1 MKDNAIQPKSSLK
14 ESKKRS
20 SLKNNSNILDPHKI
34 INYKRNSVSFNLE
47 SVKKFKKLKFDI
59 GELKPAEKKIL
70 VEKKKKFEEV
80 RRQSVKN
87 EFNLVRDFLKNKMN
101 NLDDL
106 EDEDVKENTIKNITM
121 GKEGLKSIESD
132 SDDRNEVDTRSI
144 ADNNSYAF
152 FYRKIYG
159 TDRLSNHSSGYAI
172 DINPIENPY
181 LPFRNGEY
189 DYSNLSEEEKKYLEH
204 RDDGRRHVIV
214 HSDLAYQLFDE
225 SGFEWGGD
233 WEKTKD
239 YQHFEVDHERF
250 KHTL

>member
-1 MKDNAIQPKSSLK
+1 MKDNSIQPKSSFK

-132 SDDRNEVDTRSI
+132 SEDSVSDS
-144 ADNNSYAF
+144 
-152 FYRKIYG
+152 
-159 TDRLSNHSSGYAI
+159 HSSE
-172 DINPIENPY
+172 ENK
-181 LPFRNGEY
+181 
-189 DYSNLSEEEKKYLEH
+189 SEKSQKSENSKEEKNKKEKSNEEK
-204 RDDGRRHVIV
+204 
-214 HSDLAYQLFDE
+214 SDEKKEEIKKKENALDKKIKEFENKEKEFEKKIEEFEKKVEDFD
-225 SGFEWGGD
+225 
-233 WEKTKD
+233 KK
-239 YQHFEVDHERF
+239 
-250 KHTL
+250 

>member
-1 MKDNAIQPKSSLK
+1 MKDNSIQPKSSFK

-101 NLDDL
+101 NIDDL

-132 SDDRNEVDTRSI
+132 SDDSVSDS
-144 ADNNSYAF
+144 
-152 FYRKIYG
+152 
-159 TDRLSNHSSGYAI
+159 HSSE
-172 DINPIENPY
+172 ENK
-181 LPFRNGEY
+181 
-189 DYSNLSEEEKKYLEH
+189 SEKSQKSEKSENSKEEKNKKEKSNEEK
-204 RDDGRRHVIV
+204 
-214 HSDLAYQLFDE
+214 SDEKKEEIKKKENALDKKIKEFESKEKEFEKKIEEFEKKVEDFD
-225 SGFEWGGD
+225 
-233 WEKTKD
+233 KK
-239 YQHFEVDHERF
+239 
-250 KHTL
+250 

>member
-1 MKDNAIQPKSSLK
+1 MKDNSIQPKSSFK
-14 ESKKRS
+14 ETKKRS

-132 SDDRNEVDTRSI
+132 SDDSVSDS
-144 ADNNSYAF
+144 
-152 FYRKIYG
+152 
-159 TDRLSNHSSGYAI
+159 HSSE
-172 DINPIENPY
+172 ENK
-181 LPFRNGEY
+181 
-189 DYSNLSEEEKKYLEH
+189 SEKSQKSENSKEEKNKKEKSNEEK
-204 RDDGRRHVIV
+204 
-214 HSDLAYQLFDE
+214 SDEKKEEIKKKENALDKKIKEFESKEKEFEKKIEEFEKKVEDFD
-225 SGFEWGGD
+225 
-233 WEKTKD
+233 KK
-239 YQHFEVDHERF
+239 
-250 KHTL
+250 

>member
-14 ESKKRS
+14 ETKKRS

-101 NLDDL
+101 NIEEL
-106 EDEDVKENTIKNITM
+106 EDEDVKENTKKNITM

-132 SDDRNEVDTRSI
+132 SEDSVSDS
-144 ADNNSYAF
+144 
-152 FYRKIYG
+152 
-159 TDRLSNHSSGYAI
+159 HSSE
-172 DINPIENPY
+172 ENK
-181 LPFRNGEY
+181 
-189 DYSNLSEEEKKYLEH
+189 SEKSQKSENSKEEKNKKEKSNEEK
-204 RDDGRRHVIV
+204 
-214 HSDLAYQLFDE
+214 SDEKKEEIKKKENALDKKIKEFESKEKEFEKKIEEFEKKVEDFD
-225 SGFEWGGD
+225 
-233 WEKTKD
+233 KK
-239 YQHFEVDHERF
+239 
-250 KHTL
+250 

>member
-1 MKDNAIQPKSSLK
+1 MKDNAIQPKSSFK

-101 NLDDL
+101 NIEEL
-106 EDEDVKENTIKNITM
+106 EDEDVKENTKKNITM

-132 SDDRNEVDTRSI
+132 SEDSVSDS
-144 ADNNSYAF
+144 
-152 FYRKIYG
+152 
-159 TDRLSNHSSGYAI
+159 HSSE
-172 DINPIENPY
+172 ENK
-181 LPFRNGEY
+181 
-189 DYSNLSEEEKKYLEH
+189 SEKSQKSEKSEKSENSKEEKNKKEKSNEEK
-204 RDDGRRHVIV
+204 
-214 HSDLAYQLFDE
+214 SD
-225 SGFEWGGD
+225 
-233 WEKTKD
+233 EKK
-239 YQHFEVDHERF
+239 EEI
-250 KHTL
+250 KKKENA

>member
-1 MKDNAIQPKSSLK
+1 MKDSAIQPKSSLK
-14 ESKKRS
+14 ETKKRS

-106 EDEDVKENTIKNITM
+106 EDEDVKENTKKNITM

-132 SDDRNEVDTRSI
+132 SEDSVSDS
-144 ADNNSYAF
+144 
-152 FYRKIYG
+152 
-159 TDRLSNHSSGYAI
+159 HSSE
-172 DINPIENPY
+172 ENK
-181 LPFRNGEY
+181 
-189 DYSNLSEEEKKYLEH
+189 SEKSQKSENSKEEKNKKEKSNEEK
-204 RDDGRRHVIV
+204 
-214 HSDLAYQLFDE
+214 SDEKKEEIKKKENALDKKIKEFESKEKEFEKKIEEFEKKVEDFD
-225 SGFEWGGD
+225 
-233 WEKTKD
+233 KK
-239 YQHFEVDHERF
+239 
-250 KHTL
+250 

>member
-1 MKDNAIQPKSSLK
+1 MKDNSIQPKSSFK

-132 SDDRNEVDTRSI
+132 SDDSVSDS
-144 ADNNSYAF
+144 
-152 FYRKIYG
+152 
-159 TDRLSNHSSGYAI
+159 HSSE
-172 DINPIENPY
+172 ENK
-181 LPFRNGEY
+181 
-189 DYSNLSEEEKKYLEH
+189 SEKSQKSENSKEEKNKKEKSNEEK
-204 RDDGRRHVIV
+204 
-214 HSDLAYQLFDE
+214 SDEKKEEIKKKENALDKKIKEFENKEKEFEKKIEEFEKKVEDFD
-225 SGFEWGGD
+225 
-233 WEKTKD
+233 KK
-239 YQHFEVDHERF
+239 
-250 KHTL
+250 

>member
-1 MKDNAIQPKSSLK
+1 MKDNSIQPKSSFK

-59 GELKPAEKKIL
+59 GELKPAEKKML

-132 SDDRNEVDTRSI
+132 SEDSVSDS
-144 ADNNSYAF
+144 
-152 FYRKIYG
+152 
-159 TDRLSNHSSGYAI
+159 HSSE
-172 DINPIENPY
+172 ENK
-181 LPFRNGEY
+181 
-189 DYSNLSEEEKKYLEH
+189 SEKSEKSENSKEEKKKEKSKEEKS
-204 RDDGRRHVIV
+204 DD
-214 HSDLAYQLFDE
+214 
-225 SGFEWGGD
+225 
-233 WEKTKD
+233 EKKEEIKKKENALNKKIK
-239 YQHFEVDHERF
+239 YF
-250 KHTL
+250 

>member
-1 MKDNAIQPKSSLK
+1 MKDNAIQPKSSFK

-59 GELKPAEKKIL
+59 GELKPAEKKML

-101 NLDDL
+101 NIEEL
-106 EDEDVKENTIKNITM
+106 EDEDVKENTKKNITM

-132 SDDRNEVDTRSI
+132 SEDSVSDS
-144 ADNNSYAF
+144 
-152 FYRKIYG
+152 
-159 TDRLSNHSSGYAI
+159 HSSE
-172 DINPIENPY
+172 ENK
-181 LPFRNGEY
+181 
-189 DYSNLSEEEKKYLEH
+189 SEKSQKSENSKEEKNKKEKSNEEKS
-204 RDDGRRHVIV
+204 DDEKKEEIKKKENA
-214 HSDLAYQLFDE
+214 LNNKIKE
-225 SGFEWGGD
+225 FENK
-233 WEKTKD
+233 EKEFEKKIKD
-239 YQHFEVDHERF
+239 FEKKVEDFE
-250 KHTL
+250 KK

>member
-1 MKDNAIQPKSSLK
+1 MKDNSIQPKSSFK

-106 EDEDVKENTIKNITM
+106 EDEDVKENTKKNITM

-132 SDDRNEVDTRSI
+132 SDDSVSDS
-144 ADNNSYAF
+144 
-152 FYRKIYG
+152 
-159 TDRLSNHSSGYAI
+159 HSSE
-172 DINPIENPY
+172 ENK
-181 LPFRNGEY
+181 
-189 DYSNLSEEEKKYLEH
+189 SEKSQKSEKSENSKEEKNKKEKSNEEK
-204 RDDGRRHVIV
+204 
-214 HSDLAYQLFDE
+214 SDEKKEEIKKKENALDKKIKEFESKEKEFEKKIEEFEKKVEDFD
-225 SGFEWGGD
+225 
-233 WEKTKD
+233 KK
-239 YQHFEVDHERF
+239 
-250 KHTL
+250 

>member
-59 GELKPAEKKIL
+59 GEIKPEEKKIL

-106 EDEDVKENTIKNITM
+106 EDEDVKENTKKNITM

-132 SDDRNEVDTRSI
+132 SEDSVSDS
-144 ADNNSYAF
+144 
-152 FYRKIYG
+152 
-159 TDRLSNHSSGYAI
+159 HSSE
-172 DINPIENPY
+172 ENK
-181 LPFRNGEY
+181 
-189 DYSNLSEEEKKYLEH
+189 SEKSQKSENSKEEKNKKEKSKEEK
-204 RDDGRRHVIV
+204 
-214 HSDLAYQLFDE
+214 SDEKKEEIKKKENALDKKIKEFESKEKEFEKKIEEFEKKVEDFD
-225 SGFEWGGD
+225 
-233 WEKTKD
+233 KK
-239 YQHFEVDHERF
+239 
-250 KHTL
+250 

>member
-1 MKDNAIQPKSSLK
+1 MKDNAIQPKSSFK

-101 NLDDL
+101 NIEEL
-106 EDEDVKENTIKNITM
+106 EDEDVKENTKKNITM

-132 SDDRNEVDTRSI
+132 SEDSVSDS
-144 ADNNSYAF
+144 
-152 FYRKIYG
+152 
-159 TDRLSNHSSGYAI
+159 HSSE
-172 DINPIENPY
+172 ENK
-181 LPFRNGEY
+181 
-189 DYSNLSEEEKKYLEH
+189 SEKSQKSEKSENSKEEKNKKEKSNEEK
-204 RDDGRRHVIV
+204 
-214 HSDLAYQLFDE
+214 SDEKKEEIKKKENALDKKIKEFESKEKEFEKKIEEFEKKVEDFD
-225 SGFEWGGD
+225 
-233 WEKTKD
+233 KK
-239 YQHFEVDHERF
+239 
-250 KHTL
+250 